1 MVHVS
6 REKKTPQNPPD
17 LSLREEEP
25 VVSAVRPIRLKP
37 SSSDYVTFVRTTAK
51 AMGKTEPTA
60 SDLKPNPRVLWLANL
75 ES

>member
-1 MVHVS
+1 VS
-6 REKKTPQNPPD
+6 REKKTPQKAPD

-37 SSSDYVTFVRTTAK
+37 SSSDYATFARTTAK
-51 AMGKTEPTA
+51 AMGKAEPTA
-60 SDLKPNPRVLWLANL
+60 SELKPNPRVLWLTNL